1 MNDTRFEAKVGVFV
15 AASLALAALLILNF
29 SKGPMVFRSTYKL
42 HIKMPTV
49 AGLKS
54 AADVMMAG
62 VPIGKVVKT
71 DLSQDGRSVD
81 ITVEVLAKYEIRKNA
96 AFHIDS
102 EGFLGDSYVEI
113 TPAEVNPKA
122 PAEAPLLTNGET
134 VTGDEPFNLQEAVR
148 SISGVVDQG
157 KKTMNDLDTSINNIN
172 SSILAGVTLSNLVAT
187 LNNFRSV
194 SADAVGM
201 AKDVRVTLDADLP
214 PVHTA
219 LTNFQA
225 LSVRL
230 NVLADKLDQTITTNS
245 GDFTAA
251 IKNINA
257 TASDLRQL
265 ADGLQAGQGLAG
277 GILKDEKMKTDFSTL
292 VTNISSMA
300 DEFGRFAERLNQE
313 SLWHVLVS
321 KPKPTNAAAH

>member
-42 HIKMPTV
+42 HVRMNTV

-62 VPIGKVVKT
+62 VPIGKVVKS
-71 DLSQDGRSVD
+71 DLSPDGRSVD
-81 ITVEVLAKYEIRKNA
+81 ITIEVLAKYEIRTNA

-113 TPAEVNPKA
+113 TPAEVKTPGA
-122 PAEAPLLTNGET
+122 AEVPLLTNGQT

-157 KKTMNDLDTSINNIN
+157 KKTMKDLDTSINNIN
-172 SSILAGVTLSNLVAT
+172 NTILAGVTLSNLVGT
-187 LNNFRSV
+187 LNNFKGV
-194 SADAVGM
+194 SSDAVDM
-201 AKDVRVTLDADLP
+201 AKDLRGTLDADLP

-219 LTNFQA
+219 LTNFQT

-230 NVLADKLDQTITTNS
+230 NILADKLDQTITTNS
-245 GDFTAA
+245 GDFSAA

-257 TASDLRQL
+257 TAADLHQL

-277 GILKDEKMKTDFSTL
+277 SILKDDKMKTDFTTL
-292 VTNISSMA
+292 VTNISTMA
-300 DEFGRFAERLNQE
+300 EEFGRFGDRLNQE

-321 KPKPTNAAAH
+321 KPKATNAPGH